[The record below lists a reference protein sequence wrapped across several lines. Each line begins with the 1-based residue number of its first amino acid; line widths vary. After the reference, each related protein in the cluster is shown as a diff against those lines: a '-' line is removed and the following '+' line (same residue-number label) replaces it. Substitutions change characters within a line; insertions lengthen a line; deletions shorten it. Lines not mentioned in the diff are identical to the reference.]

1 MTAAS
6 YIRSFYHSP
15 IYSLKNS
22 PRILTAWTFY
32 DWANSVHSLVIVSSI
47 FPVYFSATA
56 LNEAGGPVINFLG
69 ISIKNSVLFSYTI
82 SAAFLFTA
90 LLSPICTAVADYS
103 GRKKTFMKVFC
114 YTGAVSCSLL
124 YFFTQQTTTFAVICF
139 WLSLIGWSGSI
150 VFYNS
155 YLPDIATEDQYDRV
169 SARGFS
175 MGYLGSV
182 LLMVFNL
189 LVILKREWF
198 GNISEAMAS
207 RIAFLTVGLWWI
219 GFAQIPFSRLP
230 DGAKKAVAQGGNY
243 LLNGFK
249 ELRQVWHE
257 LQERPL
263 AKRFLVSF
271 FVYNMAVQTV
281 MYVATIFGSDE
292 LHLPGQSLIIT
303 ILLIQL
309 VAIPG
314 AYGFSRLSDRVG
326 NTHALMVAVVTWIV
340 VCAAAYFVQTE
351 TQFFGLAAVVG
362 LVMGGIQSLSRS
374 TYSKLIPATTDTA
387 SYFSFYDVTEKTS
400 ILVGTLVYGLIEQ
413 LTGSMRNSILALLAF
428 FVIGFILLWRI
439 PSQKIYS
446 TRLET
451 EEVL

>member
-1 MTAAS
+1 M
-6 YIRSFYHSP
+6 
-15 IYSLKNS
+15 KNV
-22 PRILTAWTFY
+22 PRTLTAWTIY

-56 LNEAGGPVINFLG
+56 LNETGGPVIDFLG
-69 ISIKNSVLFSYTI
+69 ISIKNSVLFSYTV

-90 LLSPICTAVADYS
+90 LLSPVCSAIADYS
-103 GRKKTFMKVFC
+103 GRKKTFMKFFC
-114 YTGAVSCSLL
+114 YTGAISCSLL
-124 YFFTQQTTTFAVICF
+124 YFFTQETTTFAVICF

-155 YLPDIATEDQYDRV
+155 YLPDIATEDQFDRV

-175 MGYLGSV
+175 MGYIGSV
-182 LLMVFNL
+182 ALMIINL
-189 LVILKREWF
+189 LVILKGEWF

-230 DGAKKAVAQGGNY
+230 DGSRKATKGGNY

-249 ELRQVWHE
+249 ELRHVWTE
-257 LQERPL
+257 LQDRPL
-263 AKRFLVSF
+263 AKRFLIAF
-271 FVYNMAVQTV
+271 FVYNMGVQTV

-292 LHLPGQSLIIT
+292 LKLPGQSLIIT

-314 AYGFSRLSDRVG
+314 AYGFSRLSERLG
-326 NTHALMVAVVTWIV
+326 NTYALMIAVVIWIGI
-340 VCAAAYFVQTE
+340 CACAYFVQTE
-351 TQFFGLAAVVG
+351 SQFFALAAVVG

-374 TYSKLIPATTDTA
+374 TYSKLIPATNDTA
-387 SYFSFYDVTEKTS
+387 SYFSFYDVTEKLS
-400 ILVGTLVYGLIEQ
+400 IVLGTLLYGLIEQ
-413 LTGSMRNSILALLAF
+413 LTGSMRNSILALLILF
-428 FVIGFILLWRI
+428 IVGFVLLWRI
-439 PSQKIYS
+439 PSQKIYGV
-446 TRLET
+446 RLENA
-451 EEVL
+451 EVS

>member
-1 MTAAS
+1 M
-6 YIRSFYHSP
+6 
-15 IYSLKNS
+15 KNV
-22 PRILTAWTFY
+22 PRTLTAWTFY

-69 ISIKNSVLFSYTI
+69 LGIKNSVLFSYTI

-90 LLSPICTAVADYS
+90 LLSPICSAIADYS
-103 GRKKTFMKVFC
+103 GRKKDFMKAFC
-114 YTGAVSCSLL
+114 YTGAISCSLL
-124 YFFTQQTTTFAVICF
+124 YFFTKETTTFAVICF
-139 WLSLIGWSGSI
+139 WVSLIGWSGSI

-175 MGYLGSV
+175 MGYIGSV
-182 LLMVFNL
+182 LLMILNL

-207 RIAFLTVGLWWI
+207 RVAFLTVGLWWI

-230 DGAKKAVAQGGNY
+230 DGVRKTGQKTGNY

-249 ELRQVWHE
+249 ELRHVWAE
-257 LQERPL
+257 LQRLPL

-292 LHLPGQSLIIT
+292 LKLPGQSLIIT

-314 AYGFSRLSDRVG
+314 AYGFSRLSGWIG
-326 NTHALMVAVVTWIV
+326 NTYALMTAVFIWIF
-340 VCAAAYFVQTE
+340 VCAGAYFVQTE
-351 TQFFGLAAVVG
+351 SQFFGLAAVVG

-374 TYSKLIPATTDTA
+374 TYSKLIPATTTDTA

-400 ILVGTLVYGLIEQ
+400 IVIGTLVYGLIEQ
-413 LTGSMRNSILALLAF
+413 LTGSMRNSVLALLVL
-428 FVIGFILLWRI
+428 FVIGFVLLWRI
-439 PSQKIYS
+439 PSQKVYGL
-446 TRLET
+446 RLEAS
-451 EEVL
+451 EVS

>member
-1 MTAAS
+1 M
-6 YIRSFYHSP
+6 
-15 IYSLKNS
+15 KNS

-69 ISIKNSVLFSYTI
+69 VPVKNSVLFSYTI

-90 LLSPICTAVADYS
+90 LLSPLCSAIADYS
-103 GRKKTFMKVFC
+103 GRKKAFMKAFC
-114 YTGAVSCSLL
+114 YTGAISCSLL
-124 YFFTQQTTTFAVICF
+124 YFFTQETTTFAVICF

-155 YLPDIATEDQYDRV
+155 YLPDIATEDQVDRV

-175 MGYLGSV
+175 MGYIGSV

-189 LVILKREWF
+189 LVILKRDWF

-207 RIAFLTVGLWWI
+207 RLAFLTVGLWWI

-230 DGAKKAVAQGGNY
+230 DGTRKAAAPGNY

-249 ELRQVWHE
+249 ELRNVWAQM
-257 LQERPL
+257 QERPL
-263 AKRFLVSF
+263 IKRFLVSF
-271 FVYNMAVQTV
+271 FVYNMGVQTV

-292 LHLPGQSLIIT
+292 LKLKGQSLIII

-314 AYGFSRLSDRVG
+314 AFGFSRLSERIG
-326 NTHALMVAVVTWIV
+326 NTYALMVAVVIWIG
-340 VCAAAYFVQTE
+340 VCASAYFIQTE
-351 TQFFGLAAVVG
+351 GQFFALAAVVG

-400 ILVGTLVYGLIEQ
+400 IVIGTLAYGLIEQ
-413 LTGSMRNSILALLAF
+413 LTGSMRNSVLALLVF
-428 FVIGFILLWRI
+428 FVISFLLLWRI

-446 TRLET
+446 ADLQT

>member
-1 MTAAS
+1 MQ
-6 YIRSFYHSP
+6 
-15 IYSLKNS
+15 KNN

-32 DWANSVHSLVIVSSI
+32 DWANSVHALVIVSSI

-56 LNEAGGPVINFLG
+56 LNETGGPVINFLG
-69 ISIKNSVLFSYTI
+69 LSIKNSVLFSYTI

-90 LLSPICTAVADYS
+90 LLSPICTAIADYS
-103 GRKKTFMKVFC
+103 GNKKLFMKVFC

-124 YFFTQQTTTFAVICF
+124 YFFTKETTTFAVICF

-175 MGYLGSV
+175 MGYMGSV
-182 LLMVFNL
+182 LLMVLNL

-198 GNISEAMAS
+198 GNISEALAS
-207 RIAFLTVGLWWI
+207 RFAFLTVGLWWI

-230 DGAKKAVAQGGNY
+230 DGIKKTTERSGNY

-249 ELRQVWHE
+249 ELRHVWSN
-257 LQERPL
+257 LQKQPL
-263 AKRFLVSF
+263 AKRFLVAF

-281 MYVATIFGSDE
+281 MYVATIFGTAE
-292 LHLPGQSLIIT
+292 LHLPGPSLIIT

-314 AYGFSRLSDRVG
+314 AYGFSWLSERFG
-326 NTHALMVAVVTWIV
+326 NTHALMTAVVIWIAF
-340 VCAAAYFVQTE
+340 CAGAYFVQTQ
-351 TQFFGLAAVVG
+351 TQFFGLAGVAG

-400 ILVGTLVYGLIEQ
+400 IVFGTLVYGLIEQ
-413 LTGSMRNSILALLAF
+413 ITGSMRNSVLALLVLF
-428 FVIGFILLWRI
+428 ILGFVLLWRI
-439 PSQKIYS
+439 PSQKIYR

>member
-1 MTAAS
+1 M
-6 YIRSFYHSP
+6 
-15 IYSLKNS
+15 KNS
-22 PRILTAWTFY
+22 PRTLTAWTYY

-56 LNEAGGPVINFLG
+56 LNETGGPIIRFLG
-69 ISIKNSVLFSYTI
+69 FSLKNSVLFSYTI

-90 LLSPICTAVADYS
+90 LLSPICSAIADYS
-103 GRKKTFMKVFC
+103 GHKKAFMKFFC
-114 YTGAVSCSLL
+114 YLGAISCSLL
-124 YFFTQQTTTFAVICF
+124 YFFTRETTTFSVICF

-175 MGYLGSV
+175 MGYIGSV
-182 LLMVFNL
+182 LLMIINL
-189 LVILKREWF
+189 VVILKREWF
-198 GNISEAMAS
+198 GNISEALAS
-207 RIAFLTVGLWWI
+207 RIAFLTVGMWWI

-230 DGAKKAVAQGGNY
+230 EGVKKVTPQTQKSNY
-243 LLNGFK
+243 LLNGFN
-249 ELRQVWHE
+249 ELRQVWAN
-257 LQERPL
+257 LQQRPL

-292 LHLPGQSLIIT
+292 LKLPGQSLIIT
-303 ILLIQL
+303 VLLIQL

-314 AYGFSRLSDRVG
+314 AYGFSRLSEWLG
-326 NTHALMVAVVTWIV
+326 NTYALMVAVVIWIGI
-340 VCAAAYFVQTE
+340 CAGAYYVQTQS
-351 TQFFGLAAVVG
+351 QFFMLAAIVG

-387 SYFSFYDVTEKTS
+387 SFFSFYDVTEKLS
-400 ILVGTLVYGLIEQ
+400 IVLGTLVYGLIEQ
-413 LTGSMRNSILALLAF
+413 ITGSMRNSVLALLLL
-428 FVIGFILLWRI
+428 FVIGFLLLWRI
-439 PSQKIYS
+439 PSQKVYH
-446 TRLET
+446 TPLENA
-451 EEVL
+451 EVL